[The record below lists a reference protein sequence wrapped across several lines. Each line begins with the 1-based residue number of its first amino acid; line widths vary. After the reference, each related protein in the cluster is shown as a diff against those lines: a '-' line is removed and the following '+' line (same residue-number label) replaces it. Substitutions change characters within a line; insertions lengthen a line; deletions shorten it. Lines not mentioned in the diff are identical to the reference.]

1 MLGARRLG
9 SCDGRRWT
17 ERYTARGS
25 HAVIIADPERAVA
38 SFVLGAQDGGSMGRA
53 ER

>member
-9 SCDGRRWT
+9 PCDDRRRWT

-25 HAVIIADPERAVA
+25 HAVIIADPEWPVA
-38 SFVLGAQDGGSMGRA
+38 NFVLGAQD
-53 ER
+53 